1 MEVNGTN
8 VFPYI
13 EFVRA
18 NRAGLKR
25 VMSTAMTVILGPET
39 VLGDPGRPC
48 KLLIILP
55 TISLR

>member
-1 MEVNGTN
+1 MGVNGTN

-25 VMSTAMTVILGPET
+25 VMSVAMTVIL
-39 VLGDPGRPC
+39 DQRPC
-48 KLLIILP
+48 LEIGVDRA
-55 TISLR
+55 SC